1 MDRIETS
8 RSVPRLAIIS
18 RCFLMSVLVSV
29 ATLGQEP
36 ALSPSVDSPGI
47 AKFTTQE
54 DHQHMLQLLGI
65 TKLRPGKSGNAS
77 ATNAANTDEALA
89 TPFES
94 LPELLKLRGGLAV
107 TTADAWWNQRRPELL
122 EDFEREVIGRVPS
135 HVPKVQWEVIAIEEK
150 KLGAVDVVQ
159 KQLEGKVDRSWCPEI
174 EVTISMVVVTPK
186 SATAPVPVLMMFG
199 FTGFEPWAEEFR
211 KRFNRGGLT
220 PPPGAEPPASQQLVE
235 RGWGVATISPGTIQ
249 ADNGEGLTRGIV
261 GLTNRGQ
268 PRRAEDWGAL
278 RAWAWGASRG
288 LDYLETDSD
297 VDAKRV
303 GIEGVSRYGKAALVT
318 LAMDTRFATGLIGS
332 AGEGG
337 TSLYRRNFGESVEN
351 VASSG
356 EYHWMAG
363 NFLKYAAAESS
374 FGSMTA
380 MDLPVDAHTLLAL
393 CAPRPTF
400 VSYGIPEKGDALWLD
415 QQGSFMAAI
424 AAQPVFRL
432 LGARGLG
439 RSDTFLVEKMPA
451 VNVDLLEGELAWRQ
465 HDGGHTDLPNIKHF
479 VAWANRML
487 DIQPSI
493 PVANTARPRS
503 THRANPRADA
513 NSILAHEQLIE
524 KTRRGAIDVYFI
536 GDSITRRWGATD
548 YPDLLSHWRRHFH
561 GWNAANFGWGGDST
575 HHILWRLQN
584 GELQGVQPK
593 LFMVQAGAN
602 NLPWTGPASD
612 AQIDDVVLGI
622 EAILDCVQQHAPE
635 SHIVLTAM
643 FPRRQ
648 NPELEP
654 AIDRINQA
662 LQATASERRVTFV
675 NINAKLVDQH
685 GILLKTMSDD
695 GLHLN
700 EPAYEI
706 WAAALKPTLYQ
717 RLGPPA
723 EVDTAP
729 PATGNPDAA
738 K

>member
-1 MDRIETS
+1 MIAAL
-8 RSVPRLAIIS
+8 VPHAV
-18 RCFLMSVLVSV
+18 F
-29 ATLGQEP
+29 GQEP
-36 ALSPSVDSPGI
+36 PLPSTANPQAI

-65 TKLRPGKSGNAS
+65 TKLRPGKSGNPT

-94 LPELLKLRGGLAV
+94 LPELLTMRDGSAV
-107 TTADAWWNQRRPELL
+107 NSPEDWWNQRRPELI
-122 EDFEREVIGRVPS
+122 EDVEREVIGHVPS
-135 HVPKVQWEVIAIEEK
+135 HVPKVSWEVIATEEK

-174 EVTISMVVVTPK
+174 EVTISMVLVTPK

-211 KRFNRGGLT
+211 KRFNRGGMT
-220 PPPGAEPPASQQLVE
+220 PPPGSEPPASQQLIE
-235 RGWGVATISPGTIQ
+235 RGWGVATISPSTIQ

-288 LDYLETDSD
+288 LDYLETDPD

-351 VASSG
+351 LASSG

-374 FGSMTA
+374 FGPMTA

-400 VSYGIPEKGDALWLD
+400 ISYGIPEKGDALWLD
-415 QQGSFMAAI
+415 QQGSFMAAV
-424 AAQPVFRL
+424 AAQPVFRF

-439 RSDTFLVEKMPA
+439 RSDAFLVEKMPA

-487 DIQPSI
+487 NIKPSI
-493 PVANTARPRS
+493 PVANADMRRDKHSATPRTDVNS
-503 THRANPRADA
+503 T
-513 NSILAHEQLIE
+513 LAHQQLVE
-524 KTRRGAIDVYFI
+524 KAKSGTIDVYFI

-548 YPDLLSHWRRHFH
+548 YPLLLSHWRRHFH

-575 HHILWRLQN
+575 HHMLWRLQN
-584 GELQGVQPK
+584 GELPAKPPK

-602 NLPWTGPASD
+602 NLPWAGPASD
-612 AQIDDVVLGI
+612 AQIEDLHAGI
-622 EAILDCVQQHAPE
+622 EAIIDCIQQHAPD

-648 NPELEP
+648 NPELTP

-662 LQATASERRVTFV
+662 LHALAEDRSISLL
-675 NINAKLVDQH
+675 NINAKLVDQE
-685 GILLKTMSDD
+685 GLLLKTMSDD

-700 EPAYEI
+700 EAAYEV
-706 WAAALKPTLYQ
+706 WAEAIKPILLE

-723 EVDTAP
+723 EVDMAP
-729 PATGNPDAA
+729 SATGNPNTAQ
-738 K
+738 